1 MIMQYYPHGSYHGYG
16 WYSYGWVYAV
26 IGVIILLAILYL
38 VFRRPETQEKRDD
51 RALQILKERY
61 AKGEITKEEFE
72 EMKKELIK

>member
-1 MIMQYYPHGSYHGYG
+1 MIMQYNPHGPYHGYG

-26 IGVIILLAILYL
+26 IGAIILLAILYL

-51 RALQILKERY
+51 KALGILKERY

-72 EMKKELIK
+72 EMKKNIKK